1 MSEEYT
7 LKPKYVVLNTLSEDP
22 EWHVFENLSELN
34 GFIIKMSDED
44 WDYTNTY
51 KIFEVDIVNTLG
63 AKVIV
68 DYQKS
73 K

>member
-1 MSEEYT
+1 MSEKYT

-22 EWHVFENLSELN
+22 EWHVFENLCELN
-34 GFIIKMSDED
+34 DFITRMSHED

-51 KIFEVDIVNTLG
+51 KIFQVDVVG
-63 AKVIV
+63 VFKAAVQV
-68 DYQKS
+68 DYKEV